1 MEKIENLKIKGIDQN
16 RLPNLDNNN
25 YIDVIY
31 QLTQKAP
38 RSWCLDFNNFFS
50 KDRHKTRIDPE
61 KGLYIETWVRDMEEI
76 SNELDLIKQKINI
89 CNANYINKLEEAALL
104 RKNSLN
110 ESSSI
115 EGRKLERILANLKF
129 D

>member
-1 MEKIENLKIKGIDQN
+1 MGEIENLKIKGIDKN

-31 QLTQKAP
+31 ELTQKAP
-38 RSWCLDFNNFFS
+38 RNWCLDFNNFFS
-50 KDRHKTRIDPE
+50 KERHKTRIDPD

-76 SNELDLIKQKINI
+76 PKELNLIKQKIKM
-89 CNANYINKLEEAALL
+89 CNANYIEKLQKEELL
-104 RKNSLN
+104 RKSMQSD
-110 ESSSI
+110 SSTI
-115 EGRKLERILANLKF
+115 GVRKLNRIIAGLEF

>member
-31 QLTQKAP
+31 ELTQKAP
-38 RSWCLDFNNFFS
+38 RDWCLDFNNFFN
-50 KDRHKTRIDPE
+50 KERNKTRIDPE

-89 CNANYINKLEEAALL
+89 CNANYDKKLEEAALL
-104 RKNSLN
+104 RKNSQN
-110 ESSSI
+110 ENSSI
-115 EGRKLERILANLKF
+115 EGRKLERILANLQF